1 MLLMAANSHAVK
13 MKHRCS
19 LFSSCITCWIHV
31 IVHIVQFTMST
42 YFVVLLKNTV
52 GVKKVSPILSELQAH
67 VKKKCLM
74 VFKQQLIKR

>member
-1 MLLMAANSHAVK
+1 M
-13 MKHRCS
+13 
-19 LFSSCITCWIHV
+19 

-67 VKKKCLM
+67 VKKGCLM